1 MKKYLLITIGIIMS
15 FFCFAQTW
23 DEWTRQKKTQI
34 KYLLQQIAANK
45 VYIEYLQKGYSIASK
60 GLTTIR
66 SIKDGDF
73 NIHHEFFGSL
83 HTVNPKI
90 KNSGKVAAIIAFQ
103 IMIIKES
110 KQSLERIKAMNQFT
124 PGELVHCSEVFDNL
138 LEDCLKNIEELL
150 LVTSSDLVMT
160 DDERMKRIDKLYAD
174 MQSKY
179 GFCGSFSNEMGMLA
193 VQRMSEQSEINKS
206 KLIR

>member
-1 MKKYLLITIGIIMS
+1 MKKYLLMTIVVTIS
-15 FFCFAQTW
+15 FSCLAQTW
-23 DEWTRQKKTQI
+23 DEWTQQKKTQI

-45 VYIEYLQKGYSIASK
+45 VYIGYLQKGYSIANK

-66 SIKDGDF
+66 SIKNGDF
-73 NIHHEFFGSL
+73 NLHHDFFESL
-83 HTVNPKI
+83 NTVNPKI

-103 IMIIKES
+103 IRITKES
-110 KQSLERIKAMNQFT
+110 KQSLERIKAMSQFT
-124 PGELVHCSEVFDNL
+124 RGELAHCTDVFDNL
-138 LEDCLKNIEELL
+138 LEDCLKNIDELF
-150 LVTSSDLVMT
+150 LVIGSELAMR
-160 DDERMKRIDKLYAD
+160 DDERMKRIDKLYTD

-179 GFCGSFSNEMGMLA
+179 AFCSSFSNEMGVLA